1 MYPLNQNL
9 PQYSH
14 WRVQRWMNTD
24 CARRLLRVTLKQKE
38 MACTLSQFWDKTFFL
53 WKTLNTCQFLH
64 TLWFCVLNAGLFSFC
79 LNVFFVY
86 FFHLEAK
93 STESR
98 TCCSNSDSVWTNQ
111 RHGEIFIINKVN
123 IPSGKKSSLYAQ
135 STVVLCQK
143 LRPAWNVFFF
153 FCTKFWYINLLS
165 TPTLYLEGSKFT
177 VANAQLAT
185 GSRTFAPKK
194 NNLGANL
201 FLQLLAHIHNKY
213 WLFLLIVRPS
223 LLLKFWTWEQNC
235 SWEKNL
241 ISRAALLWQL

>member
-153 FCTKFWYINLLS
+153 FAQNSDILIYCQHLHCTLRAQNLRS
-165 TPTLYLEGSKFT
+165 
-177 VANAQLAT
+177 QM
-185 GSRTFAPKK
+185 R
-194 NNLGANL
+194 NLRL
-201 FLQLLAHIHNKY
+201 
-213 WLFLLIVRPS
+213 VRGHS
-223 LLLKFWTWEQNC
+223 LLKKIT
-235 SWEKNL
+235 
-241 ISRAALLWQL
+241 